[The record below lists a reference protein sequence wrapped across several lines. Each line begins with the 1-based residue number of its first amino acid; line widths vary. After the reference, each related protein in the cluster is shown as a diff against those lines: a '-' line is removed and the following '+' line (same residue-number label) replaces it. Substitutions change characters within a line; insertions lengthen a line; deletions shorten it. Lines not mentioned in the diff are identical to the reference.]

1 MKTFLKLSLVLGFL
15 SLLLVGCKKDS
26 SSSLGNGVYYFNC
39 TINGEAY
46 TLKTGYSDIGG
57 GTANIGGQLTNASG
71 TKTPN
76 VNIYIPNYSGAK
88 KYTLT
93 EYTVGDVTIT
103 GDSNPEIKGE
113 FTTLT
118 INGSVVTNGKFYLK
132 YVKFN

>member
-1 MKTFLKLSLVLGFL
+1 MKTFLKLSLVIGFV
-15 SLLLVGCKKDS
+15 SLLFIGCKKDDTG
-26 SSSLGNGVYYFNC
+26 SLGNGVYYFNC
-39 TINGEAY
+39 TIDGEAY

-57 GTANIGGQLTNASG
+57 GSAQIGGLLTNASG

-76 VNIYIPNYSGAK
+76 VSINIPNYTGAK

-93 EYTVGDVTIT
+93 EYSIGEVSIT

-118 INGSVVTNGKFYLK
+118 INGLVVTNGTFYLH
-132 YVKFN
+132 YVKY